1 MKDKI
6 EYYKRKMNKLR
17 KKRDYHQE
25 RYYHYMKRMD
35 DLESDTK
42 YADLAVGKYV
52 SIYSGSAMYYMK
64 VDKWE
69 KDIRGVTLK
78 GKGFY
83 SSRGLITI
91 ESYRLAWEEINKY
104 TIITKEQ
111 FEQTFKE
118 YVNNYINNFIGE

>member
-1 MKDKI
+1 
-6 EYYKRKMNKLR
+6 
-17 KKRDYHQE
+17 
-25 RYYHYMKRMD
+25 MKRMD